1 MAESNNNFEEYEF
14 DDELDDPWDDVLD
27 DEIPHEDN
35 IDLKTEEKHQGSS
48 RAKPKSILKPILSL
62 ALLGGISFAA
72 YSSFMPF
79 PEKTPIPIIK
89 INKAPVVDISH
100 TNNADL
106 ETTQIE
112 ATRAPLNTDVQV
124 TRGKNTVLTP
134 MPDDAA
140 NNAIALPRL
149 IAVMPDAIEPEASSS
164 KSIMEDKLKTLSE
177 DELLSKTESVY
188 KKMPKSVV
196 IIENSTT
203 ELSALPAPEEEKI
216 AEIVVEESKE
226 PPPPI
231 KEIPKSPAKAASNV
245 NNESPVILKKT
256 SKLAKKYAWTVR
268 AAQSGKAVV
277 YDKNSKEMKS
287 VEINDTLSGIG
298 RIKSI
303 QLKNGR
309 WVITGTKGKILQ

>member
-27 DEIPHEDN
+27 DEVPHEDN
-35 IDLKTEEKHQGSS
+35 IDLKPEEKHQGSS
-48 RAKPKSILKPILSL
+48 RTKPKSTLKPILYL

-79 PEKTPIPIIK
+79 PEKNPIPIIK
-89 INKAPVVDISH
+89 INKAPAIDITH

-112 ATRAPLNTDVQV
+112 ATRAPLNTDTQV

-140 NNAIALPRL
+140 NNAITLPRL
-149 IAVMPDAIEPEASSS
+149 VAVMPDTIEPEASSS
-164 KSIMEDKLKTLSE
+164 KSIMEDKLKILSE

-188 KKMPKSVV
+188 KKIPKSEV
-196 IIENSTT
+196 IIENSAT

-216 AEIVVEESKE
+216 TEIAVEESKE

-231 KEIPKSPAKAASNV
+231 KEIPKSPAKTVSNV
-245 NNESPVILKKT
+245 NNESPVILTKT
-256 SKLAKKYAWTVR
+256 SKSAKKYTWTVR
-268 AAQSGKAVV
+268 AAQPGKAVV

-287 VEINDTLSGIG
+287 VEVNDTLSGIG

-303 QLKNGR
+303 QLKNGH
-309 WVITGTKGKILQ
+309 WIITGTKGEILQ